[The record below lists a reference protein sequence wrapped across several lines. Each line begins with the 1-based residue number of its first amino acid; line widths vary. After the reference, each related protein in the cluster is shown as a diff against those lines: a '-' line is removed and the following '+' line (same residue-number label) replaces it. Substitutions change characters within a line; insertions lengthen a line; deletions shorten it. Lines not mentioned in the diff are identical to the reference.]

1 MSCTKGL
8 SNNDVPYIVHESE
21 MARLERIIKRQFI
34 LIIIAICFLVG
45 TNAYW
50 IWYESQFEEVVTTT
64 TTTQDVTQDVK
75 SKDGDAVINDGVHIN
90 GEDTT
95 KDSDNND

>member
-1 MSCTKGL
+1 MK
-8 SNNDVPYIVHESE
+8 DVPYIVHESE

-50 IWYESQFEEVVTTT
+50 IWYENQFIDEVT
-64 TTTQDVTQDVK
+64 VTQENGDGYNNYV
-75 SKDGDAVINDGVHIN
+75 DGDGTITN
-90 GEDTT
+90 
-95 KDSDNND
+95 

>member
-1 MSCTKGL
+1 M
-8 SNNDVPYIVHESE
+8 NDVPYIAHESE

-50 IWYESQFEEVVTTT
+50 IWFENQFEEVVTTT
-64 TTTQDVTQDVK
+64 EQEVTQKVNSD
-75 SKDGDAVINDGVHIN
+75 DGNATINDGVHIN
-90 GEDTT
+90 GNGDAEG
-95 KDSDNND
+95 SD

>member
-1 MSCTKGL
+1 MK
-8 SNNDVPYIVHESE
+8 DVPYIVYESE

-50 IWYESQFEEVVTTT
+50 IWYESQFEDVV
-64 TTTQDVTQDVK
+64 TTTQDVQQNVD
-75 SKDGDAVINDGVHIN
+75 SGDGGDAVINDGVHIN
-90 GEDTT
+90 GNGDAEGSDEDH
-95 KDSDNND
+95 